1 MGEWITI
8 LVLGRVCLG
17 VEYIDIMEA
26 SVTDILLQD
35 QPSESRLFFW
45 NGCVVE

>member
-1 MGEWITI
+1 MDNNSSFRQG
-8 LVLGRVCLG
+8 LFGSK
-17 VEYIDIMEA
+17 EYIDIMEA
-26 SVTDILLQD
+26 SVTDILLLD